1 MRAPTILAV
10 VDADVATSGVGYI
23 AAINRLGKIMELADK
38 VALVTGASGDI
49 GGAIARCLGGA
60 GAHVVATYVGA
71 EDAAAATAQNIID
84 SGGSASIVQLDQR
97 SPEAIDRCLQTVADQ
112 QGRLDVLINNAAWN
126 IGIPFPDLDALTPDI
141 WDQVLETN
149 LRAPFLLAR
158 ASSALL
164 KADGGG
170 HIVNIS
176 SAGGISPGSSSIA
189 YSSSKAGLNHL
200 TRCLAVAMAPE
211 VAVNCVA
218 PGLVEN
224 TRMANRLPDAVAE
237 SARRQAVLGR
247 VGQADDI
254 AAQVLGFVT
263 STSITGQI
271 MVVDGGMPGVMR

>member
-1 MRAPTILAV
+1 MSTTP
-10 VDADVATSGVGYI
+10 
-23 AAINRLGKIMELADK
+23 

-49 GGAIARCLGGA
+49 GAAIAKTLGNHGW
-60 GAHVVATYVGA
+60 HVIGTYVGA
-71 EDAAAATAQNIID
+71 ADAAATTVAAIID
-84 SGGSASIVQLDQR
+84 TGGSAEAMQLDQR
-97 SPEAIDRCLQTVADQ
+97 DPAAINEIIAAIGENHC
-112 QGRLDVLINNAAWN
+112 RLDVLVNNAAWN
-126 IGIPFPDLDALTPDI
+126 IGIPFRRLEDLDADT
-141 WDQVLETN
+141 WDRVLETN

-158 ASSALL
+158 AAADLL
-164 KADGGG
+164 KAGDGG

-211 VAVNCVA
+211 VAVNCIA

-224 TRMANRLPDAVAE
+224 TRMAQRLPDNVAQG
-237 SARRQAVLGR
+237 ARQSAVLGR

-254 AAQVLGFVT
+254 ANQTLTFVQ

-271 MVVDGGMPGVMR
+271 MVIDGGMPGAMR